1 LDQWIDEI
9 ATSKRR
15 LSSEDIPQL
24 VQADI
29 SSLMS
34 AAAWRRDQAH
44 GNLQSFSRKVFL
56 PLTRLCRDVCHYCTF
71 AKVDRYD
78 RKTPYMSIDKA
89 IDIASRG
96 AEAGC
101 KEALFTLGDKPE
113 LRYAEARLHLEEMG
127 HTSTLDYLAEV
138 SDRVLKETGLLPHLN
153 AGIMT
158 GSDLTALRAVSVS
171 MGLMLES
178 DADRLCERG
187 GVHYGSPDKQPNVRL
202 KTIELA
208 GVQKIP
214 FTTGILVG
222 IGETRRERISALLKL
237 RALHDQHGHLQ
248 EIIIQNFLPK
258 AGTRME
264 RTPALTL
271 NEHLW
276 TIAVARLLFD
286 PEMTIQ
292 APPNLS
298 AAALPELLN
307 AGIND
312 WGGISPITPDH
323 VNPEAPWPQLSEL
336 ERATNRCGRVL
347 TERLAIFPQYARN
360 MGVWTNPALRAPLLR
375 HMDGEGYARAELWAA
390 GSTVPP
396 PTKELA
402 AISGPAVHATRP
414 LQEIFNRWATG
425 EIPTVDQISTLFR
438 ARGDDFTSICQR
450 ADALR
455 AQVNGSHV
463 SFVINRNINYTN
475 ICNYRCQFCAFAK
488 GKISES
494 LRGTPYV
501 MELDEIKRRVRE
513 AVERGATEICMQGG
527 IHPSF
532 SGKTYLEILGAARS
546 AAPEIHIHA
555 FSPLEV
561 MHGATTLSISV
572 REFLEELKVKGLNTL
587 PGTAAEILHDPVRR
601 LICPDKVSTQ
611 QWLEIMRTAH
621 QVGLRST
628 STIMFGHVE
637 GYKDLARHLLALY
650 TLQRETGGFTEF
662 VPLPFVHMESPIY
675 RKGNARKG
683 PSFREAI
690 LMHAIGRLMLHP
702 WISNIQASWVKMG
715 LKGVHGCLLAGANDL
730 GGTLMNESISRAA
743 GAAHGQEL
751 DADQMREQIRVW
763 GRIPLQRTTLYGVP
777 GKTSMPP
784 QTILLS
790 ECINL
795 KPVNIMA
802 VSGNHSC
809 NS

>member
-1 LDQWIDEI
+1 M
-9 ATSKRR
+9 
-15 LSSEDIPQL
+15 P
-24 VQADI
+24 
-29 SSLMS
+29 
-34 AAAWRRDQAH
+34 
-44 GNLQSFSRKVFL
+44 F
-56 PLTRLCRDVCHYCTF
+56 
-71 AKVDRYD
+71 
-78 RKTPYMSIDKA
+78 MSIEKA

-96 AEAGC
+96 AALGC

-113 LRYAEARLHLEEMG
+113 LRYSEARLHLEGMG
-127 HTSTLDYLAEV
+127 HTSTLDYLAVV

-158 GSDLTALRAVSVS
+158 ASELTALRAVSVS

-178 DADRLCERG
+178 DAARLCERG
-187 GVHYGSPDKQPNVRL
+187 GAHYGSPDKQPAVRL

-222 IGETRRERISALLKL
+222 IGETRQERISALLKL
-237 RALHDQHGHLQ
+237 RSLHDQHGHLQ

-271 NEHLW
+271 TEHLW

-298 AAALPELLN
+298 ATALPELLN

-323 VNPEAPWPQLSEL
+323 VNPEAPWPQLNEL
-336 ERATNRCGRVL
+336 ERVTDRCGKVL
-347 TERLAIFPQYARN
+347 TERLAIFPQFARS
-360 MGVWTNPALRAPLLR
+360 MQIWTNPALRTPLLR
-375 HMDGEGYARAELWAA
+375 HMDGEGYARTESWAA
-390 GSTVPP
+390 GSTVSP
-396 PTKELA
+396 PTIELA
-402 AISGPAVHATRP
+402 AISGPVINATHP

-425 EIPTVDQISTLFR
+425 EVPTVAQISTLFR
-438 ARGDDFTSICQR
+438 ARGEDFTNICRR

-455 AQVNGSHV
+455 AQVNGRHV

-475 ICNYRCQFCAFAK
+475 ICSYRCQFCAFAK
-488 GKISES
+488 GKTSEN

-501 MELDEIKRRVRE
+501 MELSEIKNRVRE
-513 AVERGATEICMQGG
+513 AFKRGATEVCMQGG

-532 SGKTYLEILGAARS
+532 SGETYLDIVRAARA

-555 FSPLEV
+555 FSPLEI
-561 MHGATTLSISV
+561 MHGATTLAISV
-572 REFLEELKVKGLNTL
+572 KEFLEALKAEGLNTL
-587 PGTAAEILHDPVRR
+587 PGTAAEILHDPIRR
-601 LICPDKVSTQ
+601 VICPDKVSTQ
-611 QWLEIMRTAH
+611 QWLDVMQTAH

-637 GYKDLARHLLALY
+637 GYEDWAKHLLALY
-650 TLQRETGGFTEF
+650 TLQRKTGGFTEF

-690 LMHAIGRLMLHP
+690 LMHAIGRLVLNP

-715 LKGVHGCLLAGANDL
+715 LEGVHGCLLAGANDL

-751 DADQMREQIRVW
+751 DAQQMRQQIRAW

-777 GKTSMPP
+777 SKTATPARSISVSKSLYSE
-784 QTILLS
+784 TI
-790 ECINL
+790 
-795 KPVNIMA
+795 PIMA

-809 NS
+809 DS